1 MSVALRSALYLSMN
15 DLAEA
20 QTRAYGGGWTSS
32 AIKLAQICRVQS
44 IDLELSIAAFDGR
57 TPVGIALV
65 GRRADRGWLHDIA
78 VAAAYRRS
86 GLGTRMMSAVLEEM
100 RQGGVREVELDV
112 SATRGDAIGLY
123 RRLGFERTR
132 TYLNLAATA
141 AELGLDRVTLPAGRA
156 VVAATESE
164 LIDAYARCQESE
176 PPPCWDRSLASL
188 LAYPDGYISRL
199 MEGDHEIG
207 LMHYLAR
214 AASGADPERLRPLF
228 IRTAPGAT
236 IADFR
241 QLLAATG
248 SAAFGHARGL
258 TLRVALEPEQSS
270 LARWFREINLP
281 VVAESYDMRL
291 QL

>member
-1 MSVALRSALYLSMN
+1 MSIALRSALYLSMS

-20 QTRAYGGGWTSS
+20 QTVAYGGGWTS
-32 AIKLAQICRVQS
+32 LAPTLTETCRVQS
-44 IDLELSIAAFDGR
+44 IDLGLSIAAFDGR
-57 TPVGIALV
+57 NAVGITLV

-78 VAAAYRRS
+78 VAAPYRRAGVGS
-86 GLGTRMMSAVLEEM
+86 RMMGAVLDEM

-112 SATRGDAIGLY
+112 AAMRGDAIGLY
-123 RRLGFERTR
+123 GRLGFKRTR

-141 AELGLDRVTLPAGRA
+141 SELEIDRTTLSPGRA
-156 VVAATESE
+156 VVAGTESE
-164 LIDAYARCQESE
+164 LIDAYARCQETE
-176 PPPCWDRSLASL
+176 PIPCWDRSLTSL
-188 LAYPDGYISRL
+188 LAYPDGYTSRL
-199 MEGDHEIG
+199 MEGDREIG

-228 IRTAPGAT
+228 IRMAPGAT

-248 SAAFGHARGL
+248 SAAFGQARGL

-291 QL
+291 KL